1 MRFFRK
7 KRKYRYG
14 KARRLR
20 RPRMAR
26 AGIRVT
32 A

>member
-1 MRFFRK
+1 MRFRRK
-7 KRKYRYG
+7 RRYRYG
-14 KARRLR
+14 KVRRLR

-26 AGIRVT
+26 GGIRVT